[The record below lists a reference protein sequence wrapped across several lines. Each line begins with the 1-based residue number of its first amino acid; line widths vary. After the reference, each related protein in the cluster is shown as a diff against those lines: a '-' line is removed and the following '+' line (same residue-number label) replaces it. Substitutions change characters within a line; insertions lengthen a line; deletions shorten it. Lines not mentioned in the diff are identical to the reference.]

1 MLYLGLSY
9 YNRNINKGIAKLRK
23 YYLKTSVLENK
34 SKALYLA
41 LILDPRIKREGLTR
55 IGLTSGIESDIYNRL
70 KTDYNRYV
78 YIFNLLF
85 FKFINFIIVIKE
97 II

>member
-1 MLYLGLSY
+1 M
-9 YNRNINKGIAKLRK
+9 AKLRK
-23 YYLKTSVLENK
+23 YYPKTGVLENK

-41 LILDPRIKREGLTR
+41 LILDPRIKREGLTG
-55 IGLTSGIESDIYNRL
+55 IGLASGIESDIYNRL